1 MAFTVLVLS
10 SPALRSLKL
19 LDGLPADTRIVVG
32 ETAEIFRAA
41 AEEAEVVVTGG
52 TYRALLSELW
62 PQLKRVQ
69 WVHSMAAGL
78 ETLLFPELVESPVPL
93 TNSRGV
99 FARSL
104 GEFAVTG
111 MLFFSK
117 DLRRMRRNQRAGV
130 WEAFDV
136 GELWGQ
142 TLGVVGYGEIG
153 RAAAKLAKAFGMK
166 VQGLRRS
173 GDSDPLVDVMY
184 TPDRLSELLQAA
196 DYVLIGSPLTEET
209 RGMIGEDQLELMKKT
224 AVLINLGRGPV
235 VVESALVKALTEET
249 IRGAVLDVFDEEPL
263 PKGHP
268 FYALDNVLLSPH
280 CADHTDTWLEDQM
293 QLFMDNFERFRTG
306 EPLMNVVDKRKG
318 Y

>member
-1 MAFTVLVLS
+1 MALTVLVLS
-10 SPALRSLKL
+10 NPALRSLKL

-52 TYRALLSELW
+52 AYRALLSELW
-62 PQLKRVQ
+62 PQLKRVR

-78 ETLLFPELVESPVPL
+78 ETLLFPELVESLVPL

-117 DLRRMRRNQRAGV
+117 DLRRMRRNQCAGV

-136 GELWGQ
+136 DELWGQ

-153 RAAAKLAKAFGMK
+153 KAAAKLAKAFGMK

-173 GDSDPLVDVMY
+173 GGSDPLVDVMY

-209 RGMIGEDQLELMKKT
+209 RGMIGEAQLELMKKT

-235 VVESALVKALTEET
+235 VVEGALVKALTEGT

-293 QLFMDNFERFRTG
+293 QLFVDNFERFRTG